1 MSFQKRPPLDSL
13 LVFLNKGKDFAEA
26 IAKKFNVN
34 KTTVYRWFKFYKVDY
49 NQGLRRYGDFSGM
62 TRHGIYVIELSGES
76 KNSNR
81 LWNCR
86 CHCGNNFK
94 VESAKIKHI
103 KSCGC
108 VSFVQRDEKELLTG
122 KILLPGQTFNRLTVI
137 KLLEERKQEQRQY
150 LCKCSCGK
158 ETKLSC
164 SSIKSGRTKS
174 CGCLD
179 LELKKARKGSK
190 HPNWRS
196 DLSEE
201 DRALSKRR
209 NLDPRVNEWT
219 KSVLERDRY
228 TCQISGEKGEMVA
241 HHIRSWESNKD
252 IRFDINNG
260 ITISRHLHLL
270 FHKIYGFKNNDQRHL
285 DDFILKYK
293 SGGVENIF
301 LFLEG
306 KLIELLNTL
315 AKPITMQDIV
325 LNSTHGKGFTKY
337 LVKRLIKKKIINQLK
352 YEVDK
357 RKFSYELSYSP

>member
-13 LVFLNKGKDFAEA
+13 LVFFNQGRDFAEK
-26 IAKKFNVN
+26 ITKEFNVN
-34 KTTVYRWFKFYKVDY
+34 KSTVYRWFKFYGIDY
-49 NQGLRRYGDFSGM
+49 KKGLRRYGDFSGI
-62 TRHGIYVIELSGES
+62 TEHGIHVIELTGES

-94 VESAKIKHI
+94 VKSTKIKHI

-108 VSFVQRDEKELLTG
+108 VILPKEAR
-122 KILLPGQTFNRLTVI
+122 KERKSPINYILSSGETFNRLTVV
-137 KLLEERKQEQRQY
+137 KLLEERKRGQRQY

-209 NLDPRVNEWT
+209 NLDPRVAEWT
-219 KSVLERDRY
+219 KSVLERDKY

-270 FHKIYGFKNNDQRHL
+270 FHKIYGFKNNDQYHL

-357 RKFSYELSYSP
+357 RRFSYELS